1 MLIPQLSIF
10 VQDKVGRVG
19 EICALLAA
27 RQVNIAGFDIADTTE
42 GFGILHLVVDRTD
55 LALKA
60 LQEQHLVV
68 KNVPVICVRLE
79 NRPGQ
84 LAPGAGTPV
93 PGQAQHPIHVPR
105 LGQQHVHRHGPER
118 RGRVPALG
126 DADFRM
132 LHVHDLVPGAE

>member
-42 GFGILHLVVDRTD
+42 GFGILHLVVDRPD
-55 LALKA
+55 LALEA
-60 LQEQHLVV
+60 LQERHIVV
-68 KNVPVICVRLE
+68 KCAPVICVRLE

-84 LAPGAGTPV
+84 LARALELLSQAKFSIQYMYLGSDNNMFIGTDRNE
-93 PGQAQHPIHVPR
+93 QAAS
-105 LGQQHVHRHGPER
+105 LL
-118 RGRVPALG
+118 A

-132 LHVHDLVPGAE
+132 LHARDLVPGEE

>member
-60 LQEQHLVV
+60 LQEQHIVV
-68 KNVPVICVRLE
+68 KNAPVICVRLE

-84 LAPGAGTPV
+84 LARVLELLSQAKFSIQYMYLGSDNNMFIGTDRNEE
-93 PGQAQHPIHVPR
+93 AA
-105 LGQQHVHRHGPER
+105 
-118 RGRVPALG
+118 ALLSE
-126 DADFRM
+126 ADFRM

>member
-60 LQEQHLVV
+60 LQEQHIVA
-68 KNVPVICVRLE
+68 KNAPVICVRLE

-84 LAPGAGTPV
+84 LARVLELLSQAKFSIQYMYLGSDNNMFIGTDRNEEAAV
-93 PGQAQHPIHVPR
+93 
-105 LGQQHVHRHGPER
+105 LLSE
-118 RGRVPALG
+118 
-126 DADFRM
+126 ADFRM
-132 LHVHDLVPGAE
+132 LHAHDLVPGAE